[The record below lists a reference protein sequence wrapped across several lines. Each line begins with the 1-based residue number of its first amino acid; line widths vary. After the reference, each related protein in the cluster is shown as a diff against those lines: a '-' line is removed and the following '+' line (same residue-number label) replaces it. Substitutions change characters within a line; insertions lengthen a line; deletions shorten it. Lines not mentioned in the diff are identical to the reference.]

1 MRPTRHQL
9 TVFNSCYFN
18 INLEPKF
25 GECLGTE
32 GRYHCPVPFFIFPPS
47 TYLSLMNTYITQASE
62 QLYLL
67 NDPETGWFFG
77 LVLEGGFWLVGW
89 LVDFLISSNPMTSGG
104 KWKHCSFIP
113 FTWLKYRSFQICSI
127 FLCSTA

>member
-18 INLEPKF
+18 INIEPKF

-67 NDPETGWFFG
+67 NAPETRLVFWFGFG
-77 LVLEGGFWLVGW
+77 GVFLVGW
-89 LVDFLISSNPMTSGG
+89 LVDFLISSNCMTSGG

-113 FTWLKYRSFQICSI
+113 FTWLRCRSFKICSI